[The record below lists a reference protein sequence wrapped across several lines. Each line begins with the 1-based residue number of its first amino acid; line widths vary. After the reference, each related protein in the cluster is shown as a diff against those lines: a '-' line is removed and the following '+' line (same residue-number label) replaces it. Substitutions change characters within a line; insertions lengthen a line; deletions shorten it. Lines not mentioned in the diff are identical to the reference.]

1 MNWQIAIPS
10 FDRATIIKEKTLSLL
25 KRLNIEN
32 KHIVIFVETDNMKEE
47 YNQVLEGAYNII
59 ATYTKGICEKRNY
72 LHSYYYEQTVFDR
85 VIMIDDDIENIMK
98 LNKKNPKVLQELD
111 ENSFKT
117 YVKDVFRF
125 TEYEG
130 LSLWGVSTFHNP
142 FFLSYNTTRT
152 LKQIPGAFQGICI
165 RRDRELIH
173 CDIDHMEDS
182 QFSLEY
188 FLRDGGLVR
197 SNHICLIT
205 KYFEEQGGIA
215 GSLGGNAARKA
226 TMEPNA
232 LYLKERYGD
241 MVELVHRDY
250 GWEVKLNWRYIA
262 DDSSS
267 EDE

>member
-1 MNWQIAIPS
+1 MSYQIAIPS
-10 FDRATIIKEKTLSLL
+10 FDRSSIIKEKTLSLL

-32 KHIVIFVETDNMKEE
+32 KDIVIFVETDNMKEE

-72 LHSYYYEQTVFDR
+72 IHSHYYEQTIFDR
-85 VIMIDDDIENIMK
+85 FIMIDDDVENIMT
-98 LNKKNPKVLQELD
+98 LNKKNPKVLEELD
-111 ENSFKT
+111 EHSFKT
-117 YVKDVFRF
+117 FVNDVFRF

-130 LSLWGVSTFHNP
+130 LSLWGVSPFHNP
-142 FFLSYNTTRT
+142 FFLSFNSSIN

-165 RRDRELIH
+165 RRDRYLPMA
-173 CDIDHMEDS
+173 DIDHMEDS

-188 FLRDGGLVR
+188 FLRDSGVVR
-197 SNHICLIT
+197 FNSICLIT

-241 MVELVHRDY
+241 MIELVHRDY
-250 GWEVKLNWRYIA
+250 GWEVKLNWRFKL
-262 DDSSS
+262 DDPS
-267 EDE
+267 ETDE

>member
-1 MNWQIAIPS
+1 MNYEIAIPS
-10 FDRATIIKEKTLSLL
+10 YDRPKIIKEKTLSLL
-25 KRLNIEN
+25 HRLGISNNSIKIFLEN
-32 KHIVIFVETDNMKEE
+32 EEQKKLYEKELG
-47 YNQVLEGAYNII
+47 NSYNII
-59 ATYTKGICEKRNY
+59 VTNTKGISEKRNY
-72 LHSYYYEQTVFDR
+72 LHSHYYEQSIFDR
-85 VIMIDDDIENIMK
+85 VLFIDDDIENIMT
-98 LNKKNPKVLQELD
+98 LNKKNPRVLQELD

-117 YVKDVFRF
+117 FVEDIFRL

-152 LKQIPGAFQGICI
+152 LKQIAGAFQGLCI
-165 RRDRELIH
+165 RRDRDLIH

-188 FLRDGGLVR
+188 FLRDGGVVR
-197 SNHICLIT
+197 SSHICLIT

-262 DDSSS
+262 DDFSS